1 MNILYYNRQ
10 LIFHPKQIELLRKH
24 NIIKENITDEY
35 INLFKE
41 ANFCANPTAS
51 LIDRTG
57 GFDFFIPMTVSKI
70 PQEKDKNNKSFKQL
84 CEERATEML
93 NRGKRI
99 NIQWSGGIDSTT
111 VLWSLINKANDMS
124 QLRVICTPDSIAE
137 SGNMFDLHIKNK
149 IPFIMETKV
158 GKKCYF
164 YPDVFDTFETDRE
177 IITSGCLSD
186 DLNSIIRLKLP
197 FDKKYHDL
205 QYEEALLQFTS
216 QKVIDFLNK
225 SVKKFPKKIKC
236 YVDFLRYYGFN
247 FHWHK
252 EKYHNQIGQDPKYF
266 SCFESFFDTDDF
278 QKWAIW
284 SDEADV
290 REDINDGQGRKKPQ
304 RDLIYELSGDKLY
317 SYDKIKGMNG
327 PGIHYN
333 NDWFFLMENG
343 HTFSLHE
350 LYNKKKIYFSN

>member
-10 LIFHPKQIELLRKH
+10 LISYPEKIKLLRKF
-24 NIIKENITDEY
+24 NIIKEDTTDEY
-35 INLFKE
+35 IKLFE
-41 ANFCANPTAS
+41 QANFCANPSAP

-57 GFDFFIPMTVSKI
+57 GFDFYIPVKVSKM
-70 PQEKDKNNKSFKQL
+70 PQEKDNKSFKQI
-84 CEERATEML
+84 CEQRATEL
-93 NRGKRI
+93 LSRGKRI

-111 VLWSLINKANDMS
+111 VLWSLINKANDIS

-137 SGNMFDLHIKNK
+137 SGNMFDLHIKDK

-177 IITSGCLSD
+177 IITNGCLSD
-186 DLNSIIRLKLP
+186 DLNSIIRLNLP
-197 FDKKYHDL
+197 LDNKYYDL
-205 QYEEALLQFTS
+205 QYEEVLSQTTN

-225 SVKKFPKKIKC
+225 SVKKFPKEIKW
-236 YVDFLRYYGFN
+236 YGDFLKYYGFN

-252 EKYHNQIGQDPKYF
+252 EKYHNLVGLDPKYF

-284 SDEADV
+284 SDEADI
-290 REDINDGQGRKKPQ
+290 RGDIKKKPQ
-304 RDLIYELSGDKLY
+304 RDIVYELSGDKLY
-317 SYDKIKGMNG
+317 SYNKIKGMNG

-333 NDWFFLMENG
+333 NDWYFLMENG
-343 HTFSLHE
+343 HTFSEHQ
-350 LYNKKKIYFSN
+350 LYNKKSNYFSD